1 MISGMDKARISI
13 TLDPGVLH
21 EIDQDAARAGM
32 SRSAWLEKV
41 GHEAHLRAWIASY
54 TPPGGVEEIPADQ
67 LDRMRAVRD
76 QWAAQDA
83 R

>member
-1 MISGMDKARISI
+1 MISYMDKARISI
-13 TLDPGVLH
+13 TLDPAVLH
-21 EIDQDAARAGM
+21 EIDQDAARVGM

-41 GHEAHLRAWIASY
+41 SHEAHLRAWIASY
-54 TPPGGVEEIPADQ
+54 APPGGVEEIPADQ

-76 QWAAQDA
+76 QWAALDA